1 MFILLASSAVDRGF
15 EPRSGQAKD
24 FKIGVY
30 CFAKHNAL
38 RRKNKDCLALLA
50 QRLVNK
56 FRFVQSMYNLNT
68 YKNTQYIYIKVS
80 ANFGSKQPERP

>member
-1 MFILLASSAVDRGF
+1 MRAVDYGF
-15 EPRSGQAKD
+15 KPRYCQTKD
-24 FKIGVY
+24 NKICICY
-30 CFAKHNAL
+30 FSAKHNAL